1 MRILIADDHGLL
13 RDMLVAFLGA
23 EGGFDITAV
32 GTLEAACAHI
42 RDDEPFNL
50 VLLDYKMPGMQGLDT
65 LREVKEMKGGQRVA
79 MISGE
84 ATREIAEQALEM
96 GAAGFI
102 PKTLP
107 AKSLVNAVKF
117 MAMGEQYAP
126 VDFMTAPV
134 KEADHPLAKRLT
146 AREKDVLL
154 GLTEGKSNKEIARD
168 LDLTE
173 PTVKLHMKTLYR
185 KLDVNNRT
193 QAALIATE
201 ADLFRK

>member
-1 MRILIADDHGLL
+1 MRILIADDHDLL
-13 RDMLVAFLGA
+13 RDTLIAFLETEDGIEVSSA
-23 EGGFDITAV
+23 STFQ
-32 GTLEAACAHI
+32 EACVRI
-42 RDDEPFNL
+42 REDAAYNL
-50 VLLDYKMPGMQGLDT
+50 VLLDYKMPGMTGLDT
-65 LREVKEMKGGQRVA
+65 LREALAMEGGQRVA
-79 MISGE
+79 LISGQ
-84 ATREIAEQALEM
+84 ATREIAEQALAL

-126 VDFMTAPV
+126 IDFMTAPDTSELHPIAQSLT
-134 KEADHPLAKRLT
+134 KREA
-146 AREKDVLL
+146 EVLK

-193 QAALIATE
+193 QAAIVARD
-201 ADLFRK
+201 AGVF